1 MEPCTNSMH
10 TWYMDESVENH
21 LPSWLDGRLLR
32 FSSHKNICTKSG
44 GFSTGKIT
52 CKGKQLLTW
61 QPHWPKL
68 RIIYWLKTDDY
79 RVVAFTWLS
88 FQKEGSNST
97 NSQILLQM
105 AWNSNWEHGAWC
117 SHTFDVPQFF
127 RNKTWFLPQCR
138 SQSTAFVICH
148 CDIRG
153 PGVPGSFNSSTSCN
167 CSCSSFRANISV
179 LWLIRK
185 DTPMLGKIIY
195 LCIWYYMIKILN
207 MYMNTYVYG

>member
-10 TWYMDESVENH
+10 TWYVDESVENH
-21 LPSWLDGRLLR
+21 LLTWLDGRLLR

-117 SHTFDVPQFF
+117 SHTFDVAPVFQEQNVVSPTMPISIHGL
-127 RNKTWFLPQCR
+127 RHMSLWH
-138 SQSTAFVICH
+138 SGS
-148 CDIRG
+148 RG
-153 PGVPGSFNSSTSCN
+153 PGV
-167 CSCSSFRANISV
+167 
-179 LWLIRK
+179 LQLI
-185 DTPMLGKIIY
+185 DFMQL
-195 LCIWYYMIKILN
+195 LL
-207 MYMNTYVYG
+207 